1 MAGRRVVLRRPAAA
15 DRDEFLALARRSR
28 GLHRPWAHAPQDAR
42 AFRAFVASARGPRGE
57 RFLVCRR
64 AGGAIVGV
72 VNLNEIVRGALQ
84 SAFVGYYAFAGATG
98 QGFMTEGIRLAL
110 RYAFEV
116 LRLHRVEA
124 NVQPGNRRSLALALR
139 CGFRREGFSPR
150 YLKIGGRWCD
160 HERLAVVRDEGASGF
175 SAPRAATG
183 PGTARG
189 AVAEGRSRPRAAARQ
204 GAKRTTSAP
213 RRPRCRTPRCAR
225 CRAGTRRTDRRR

>member
-1 MAGRRVVLRRPAAA
+1 MTGRRVVLRRPTVA

-28 GLHRPWAHAPQDAR
+28 GLHGRWARPPRDAGT
-42 AFRAFVASARGPRGE
+42 FRAFVDSARRPRGE

-64 AGGAIVGV
+64 EDGAIIGV

-98 QGFMTEGIRLAL
+98 QGLMTEGIRLAL
-110 RYAFEV
+110 RVAFEV

-124 NVQPGNRRSLALALR
+124 NVQPGNQRSLALALR

-160 HERLAVVRDEGASGF
+160 HERLAVVRGAAPWGF
-175 SAPRAATG
+175 R
-183 PGTARG
+183 ARG
-189 AVAEGRSRPRAAARQ
+189 AAAEGRSKRRAAARRR
-204 GAKRTTSAP
+204 AKSHLETAEVDSYAAP
-213 RRPRCRTPRCAR
+213 RRTAWKSAR
-225 CRAGTRRTDRRR
+225 AISSRARSRPSHPELS

>member
-1 MAGRRVVLRRPAAA
+1 MAGRRVVLRRPTMA
-15 DRDEFLALARRSR
+15 DRDQFLALARRSR
-28 GLHRPWAHAPQDAR
+28 GLHRRWAHPPRDAW
-42 AFRAFVASARGPRGE
+42 AFRAFVDSARGSRGV

-64 AGGAIVGV
+64 EDGAIVGV

-98 QGFMTEGIRLAL
+98 QGLMTEGVRLAL
-110 RYAFEV
+110 RVAFEV

-160 HERLAVVRDEGASGF
+160 HERLAVVRGDPAS
-175 SAPRAATG
+175 SVNAPRAAAG
-183 PGTARG
+183 SGAVPGVAAEDRSRRRAAVRRG
-189 AVAEGRSRPRAAARQ
+189 AR
-204 GAKRTTSAP
+204 RTTSAP
-213 RRPRCRTPRCAR
+213 RRPRCRTPPYAR
-225 CRAGTRRTDRRR
+225 CRGGTRRTGRRR